1 VLEYIADNPHRVQIT
16 ALISA
21 YIQTALANPCC
32 TEGCLVQL
40 GKAALLLTNAIGAN
54 QAQAQ
59 GQPLH

>member
-1 VLEYIADNPHRVQIT
+1 
-16 ALISA
+16 LISA